1 METISIKSAVEK
13 MDCFLKTLR
22 LVESLEKRLGSAA
35 TADDRAN
42 FRQHRRFAK
51 WNISLLWRGKRG

>member
-1 METISIKSAVEK
+1 METISVKSAVGK
-13 MDCFLKTLR
+13 MDCFLETLR
-22 LVESLEKRLGSAA
+22 LVGSLEKRLGTAA

-42 FRQHRRFAK
+42 FRQFRRFAR

>member
-1 METISIKSAVEK
+1 METISVKSEGGK

-22 LVESLEKRLGSAA
+22 LVESLEKRLGTAA

-42 FRQHRRFAK
+42 FRQYRRFAR

>member
-1 METISIKSAVEK
+1 METISVKSEGGK
-13 MDCFLKTLR
+13 MDCLKKTLR
-22 LVESLEKRLGSAA
+22 LVESLEKRLGTAA

-42 FRQHRRFAK
+42 FRQFRRFAR

>member
-1 METISIKSAVEK
+1 METISVKSEGGK

-22 LVESLEKRLGSAA
+22 LVESLEKRLGTAA

-42 FRQHRRFAK
+42 FRQFLSLIH
-51 WNISLLWRGKRG
+51 ISEPTRPY

>member
-1 METISIKSAVEK
+1 METISVKAEGGK

-22 LVESLEKRLGSAA
+22 LVESLEKRLGTAA

-42 FRQHRRFAK
+42 FRQFRRFAR

>member
-1 METISIKSAVEK
+1 MKTISVKPESGK

-22 LVESLEKRLGSAA
+22 LVESLEKRLGNAA

-42 FRQHRRFAK
+42 FRQSRRFAR

>member
-1 METISIKSAVEK
+1 METISVKSAVGK

-22 LVESLEKRLGSAA
+22 LVESLEKRLGTAA

-42 FRQHRRFAK
+42 FRQFRRFAR